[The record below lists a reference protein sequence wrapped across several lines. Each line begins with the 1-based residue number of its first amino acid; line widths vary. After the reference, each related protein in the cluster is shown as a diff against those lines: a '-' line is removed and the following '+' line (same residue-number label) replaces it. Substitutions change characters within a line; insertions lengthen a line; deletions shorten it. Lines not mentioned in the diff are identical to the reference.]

1 MREAFDDVTGTI
13 CLDPK
18 HVGAYKFCAELYS
31 RYDQFQNALQD
42 SEMVL
47 KLDLHMPNASCTVGF
62 AHYALGNDAEG
73 RQRLPVEGYCSECPR
88 TQSFASSARE
98 DRESRSFRP

>member
-1 MREAFDDVTGTI
+1 
-13 CLDPK
+13 
-18 HVGAYKFCAELYS
+18 
-31 RYDQFQNALQD
+31 
-42 SEMVL
+42 MVL

-88 TQSFASSARE
+88 PQSFANSVRE